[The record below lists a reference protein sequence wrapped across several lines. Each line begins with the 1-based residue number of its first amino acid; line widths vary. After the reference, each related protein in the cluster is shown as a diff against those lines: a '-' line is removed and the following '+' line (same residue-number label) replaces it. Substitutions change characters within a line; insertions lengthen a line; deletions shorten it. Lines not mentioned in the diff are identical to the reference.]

1 MRHQVTP
8 SSWCLPFT
16 SVIGLACLGAE
27 ELGLDDNQEA
37 FAKAML
43 QQSRA
48 LGTLVSHLVSQADGS
63 DPSLSSLSGAS
74 LGSRRAAKRERLQ
87 GQLAARSGSFLLQVS
102 QQALPGLTPS
112 EPIPTTRAELTSRRF
127 GPPCQRA
134 GTFACCRCSGTLFF
148 EFVFWCFG
156 WAFFV
161 HAAPPVFAASEPRS
175 RHSCHQPRELGFI
188 GLLVLA

>member
-48 LGTLVSHLVSQADGS
+48 LGTLVSHQEGDG
-63 DPSLSSLSGAS
+63 PGWGPKTREAQQKKRQTQVQTQ
-74 LGSRRAAKRERLQ
+74 GRKRKGRKRR
-87 GQLAARSGSFLLQVS
+87 
-102 QQALPGLTPS
+102 
-112 EPIPTTRAELTSRRF
+112 
-127 GPPCQRA
+127 
-134 GTFACCRCSGTLFF
+134 
-148 EFVFWCFG
+148 
-156 WAFFV
+156 
-161 HAAPPVFAASEPRS
+161 H
-175 RHSCHQPRELGFI
+175 
-188 GLLVLA
+188 